1 MSTLLTSSPSS
12 YDWKTPS
19 KWLSPPCSTCTGHT
33 APRCTPCTQRWPP
46 AAAPPARSPPH
57 QPPPSWRP
65 VVRPACCHNYPPPPL
80 LRSHVTYRRRCVPAG
95 DVYALTARGGLSFA
109 RECDL
114 RAQFLHFTCLHC
126 ARALSNTSART
137 NTAKHT
143 LSHPRPTPPARAL
156 LTYFHSR
163 VLFVLPNCSNFPA
176 QPIIMKSSQVKW

>member
-1 MSTLLTSSPSS
+1 MIRSKFQRQICPFFHPRTKSTQIFLFLTSSPSS
-12 YDWKTPS
+12 YDWKIPS
-19 KWLSPPCSTCTGHT
+19 KWLSPPCSICTGHT

-46 AAAPPARSPPH
+46 AAPPARSPPH

-114 RAQFLHFTCLHC
+114 RAQFLHFTYTHC
-126 ARALSNTSART
+126 ARALCKSALSART
-137 NTAKHT
+137 
-143 LSHPRPTPPARAL
+143 
-156 LTYFHSR
+156 F
-163 VLFVLPNCSNFPA
+163 
-176 QPIIMKSSQVKW
+176 